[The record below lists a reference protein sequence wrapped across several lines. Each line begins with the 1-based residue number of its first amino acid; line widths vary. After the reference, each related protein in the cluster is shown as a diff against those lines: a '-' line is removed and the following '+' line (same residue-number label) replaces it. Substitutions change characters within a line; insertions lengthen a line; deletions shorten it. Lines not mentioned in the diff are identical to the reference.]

1 MKDQDILIKTLELA
15 SSRGLRSLS
24 LSDIAKECG
33 ISKST
38 LYSHFESKEDLI
50 ERLYLFLREKA
61 KERNNIPPVDYNVLF
76 RNKTL
81 KEILRTVTSS
91 YSSMVQDKDL
101 NAFYRVVLSEKS
113 FSPIA
118 AAIYTEE
125 TNTMLLATRNLFY
138 ALSSKGLAHFTD
150 IDNEAMVFAFTFHS
164 ILVLEE
170 DDRTAGTA
178 VSEGLMNS
186 FLEYFSSIHSKGKQN
201 D

>member
-81 KEILRTVTSS
+81 KDILRTVTSS

-118 AAIYTEE
+118 ASIYTEE
-125 TNTMLLATRNLFY
+125 TNTMLLTTRNLFY
-138 ALSSKGLAHFTD
+138 ALSSKGLAHFSD
-150 IDNEAMVFAFTFHS
+150 VDNEAMVFAFTFHS

-178 VSEGLMNS
+178 VSEGLMDS

>member
-61 KERNNIPPVDYNVLF
+61 KERNNIPPVDYNALF

-138 ALSSKGLAHFTD
+138 ALSSKGLAHFSD
-150 IDNEAMVFAFTFHS
+150 VDNEAMVFAFTFHS

-178 VSEGLMNS
+178 VSEGLLNS
-186 FLEYFSSIHSKGKQN
+186 FLEYFSSIHSKGKTQ
-201 D
+201 

>member
-61 KERNNIPPVDYNVLF
+61 KERNNIPPVDYNALF
-76 RNKTL
+76 RNRTL

-118 AAIYTEE
+118 ASIYTEE
-125 TNTMLLATRNLFY
+125 TNTMLLTTRNLFY

-178 VSEGLMNS
+178 VSEGLMDS
-186 FLEYFSSIHSKGKQN
+186 FLEYFSSIHSKGKTQ
-201 D
+201 

>member
-38 LYSHFESKEDLI
+38 LYSHFESKENLI

-61 KERNNIPPVDYNVLF
+61 KERNNIPPVDYNALF
-76 RNKTL
+76 KDRTL

-118 AAIYTEE
+118 ASIYTEE

-178 VSEGLMNS
+178 VSEGLLNS
-186 FLEYFSSIHSKGKQN
+186 FLEYFSSIHSKGKQK

>member
-61 KERNNIPPVDYNVLF
+61 KERNNIPPVDYNALF

-138 ALSSKGLAHFTD
+138 ALSSKGLAHFSD
-150 IDNEAMVFAFTFHS
+150 LDNEAMVFAFTFHS

-178 VSEGLMNS
+178 VSEGLMDS

>member
-61 KERNNIPPVDYNVLF
+61 KERNNIPPVDYNALF
-76 RNKTL
+76 KDRTL
-81 KEILRTVTSS
+81 KEILRNVTSS

-118 AAIYTEE
+118 ASIYTEE

-138 ALSSKGLAHFTD
+138 ALSSKGLAHFSD
-150 IDNEAMVFAFTFHS
+150 VDNEAMVFAFTFHS

-178 VSEGLMNS
+178 VSEGLLDS
-186 FLEYFSSIHSKGKQN
+186 FLEYFSSIHSKGKTQ
-201 D
+201 

>member
-1 MKDQDILIKTLELA
+1 MKDQDILLKTLELA
-15 SSRGLRSLS
+15 SRLGLRSLS

-61 KERNNIPPVDYNVLF
+61 KERNNIPPVDYNALF
-76 RNKTL
+76 NGKTL

-186 FLEYFSSIHSKGKQN
+186 FLEYFSSIHSKRKTQ
-201 D
+201 

>member
-61 KERNNIPPVDYNVLF
+61 KERNIIPPVDYNALF

-118 AAIYTEE
+118 ASIYTEE
-125 TNTMLLATRNLFY
+125 TNTMLLTTRNLFY
-138 ALSSKGLAHFTD
+138 ALSSKGLAHFSD
-150 IDNEAMVFAFTFHS
+150 VDNEAMVFAFTFHS

-178 VSEGLMNS
+178 VSEGLMDS

>member
-81 KEILRTVTSS
+81 K
-91 YSSMVQDKDL
+91 
-101 NAFYRVVLSEKS
+101 
-113 FSPIA
+113 
-118 AAIYTEE
+118 
-125 TNTMLLATRNLFY
+125 
-138 ALSSKGLAHFTD
+138 
-150 IDNEAMVFAFTFHS
+150 
-164 ILVLEE
+164 
-170 DDRTAGTA
+170 
-178 VSEGLMNS
+178 
-186 FLEYFSSIHSKGKQN
+186 
-201 D
+201 

>member
-50 ERLYLFLREKA
+50 ERLYLFMREKA

-178 VSEGLMNS
+178 VSEGLLDS
-186 FLEYFSSIHSKGKQN
+186 FIEYFSSIHSKGKTQ
-201 D
+201 

>member
-61 KERNNIPPVDYNVLF
+61 KERNNIPPVDYNALF
-76 RNKTL
+76 RGKTL

-91 YSSMVQDKDL
+91 YSSMVHDKDL

-178 VSEGLMNS
+178 VSEGLLDS
-186 FLEYFSSIHSKGKQN
+186 FLEYFSSIHSKGKTQ
-201 D
+201 

>member
-1 MKDQDILIKTLELA
+1 MKDQDILSKTLELA

-61 KERNNIPPVDYNVLF
+61 KERNNIPPVDYNALF
-76 RNKTL
+76 KDRTL

-138 ALSSKGLAHFTD
+138 ALSSKGLAHFTY

-186 FLEYFSSIHSKGKQN
+186 FLEYFSSIHSKGKTQ
-201 D
+201 

>member
-61 KERNNIPPVDYNVLF
+61 KERNNIPPVDYNALF
-76 RNKTL
+76 KDRTL

-138 ALSSKGLAHFTD
+138 ALSSKGLAHFSD
-150 IDNEAMVFAFTFHS
+150 VDNEAMVFAFTFHS

-178 VSEGLMNS
+178 VSEGLLDS
-186 FLEYFSSIHSKGKQN
+186 FLEYFSSIHSKGKTQ
-201 D
+201 

>member
-61 KERNNIPPVDYNVLF
+61 KERNIIPPVDYNALF

-118 AAIYTEE
+118 ASIYTEE
-125 TNTMLLATRNLFY
+125 TNTMLLTTRNLFY

-178 VSEGLMNS
+178 VSEGLMDS
-186 FLEYFSSIHSKGKQN
+186 FIEYFSSIHSKGKTQ
-201 D
+201 

>member
-61 KERNNIPPVDYNVLF
+61 KERNNIPPVDYNALF
-76 RNKTL
+76 KDRTL

-118 AAIYTEE
+118 ASIYTEE

-138 ALSSKGLAHFTD
+138 ALSSKGLAHFSD
-150 IDNEAMVFAFTFHS
+150 LDNEAMVFAFTFHS

-186 FLEYFSSIHSKGKQN
+186 FLEYFSSIHSKGKTQ
-201 D
+201 

>member
-1 MKDQDILIKTLELA
+1 MKDQDILLKTLELA
-15 SSRGLRSLS
+15 SRLGLRSLS

-61 KERNNIPPVDYNVLF
+61 KERNNIPPVDYNALF
-76 RNKTL
+76 KDRTL
-81 KEILRTVTSS
+81 KEILRAVTSS
-91 YSSMVQDKDL
+91 YSSMVHDKDL

-138 ALSSKGLAHFTD
+138 ALSSKGLAHFSD
-150 IDNEAMVFAFTFHS
+150 VDNEAMVFAFTFHS

-178 VSEGLMNS
+178 VSEGLLDS
-186 FLEYFSSIHSKGKQN
+186 FLEYFSSIHSKGKTQ
-201 D
+201 

>member
-118 AAIYTEE
+118 ASIYTEE

-178 VSEGLMNS
+178 VSEGLMDS
-186 FLEYFSSIHSKGKQN
+186 FIEYFSSIHSKGKTQ
-201 D
+201 

>member
-1 MKDQDILIKTLELA
+1 MKDQDILIKTLGLA

-61 KERNNIPPVDYNVLF
+61 KERNNIPPVDYNALF
-76 RNKTL
+76 KDRTL

-113 FSPIA
+113 FSPISA
-118 AAIYTEE
+118 SIYTEE
-125 TNTMLLATRNLFY
+125 TNTMLLTTRNLFY

-178 VSEGLMNS
+178 VSEGLLDS
-186 FLEYFSSIHSKGKQN
+186 FIEYFSSIHSKGKTQ
-201 D
+201 

>member
-61 KERNNIPPVDYNVLF
+61 KERNNIPPVDYNALF
-76 RNKTL
+76 KDRTL

-150 IDNEAMVFAFTFHS
+150 IDNEAMVFAFTYHS

-178 VSEGLMNS
+178 VSEGLLDS
-186 FLEYFSSIHSKGKQN
+186 FLEYFSSIHSKGKTQ
-201 D
+201 

>member
-61 KERNNIPPVDYNVLF
+61 KERNNIPPVDYNALF

-118 AAIYTEE
+118 ASIYTEE
-125 TNTMLLATRNLFY
+125 TNTMLLTTRNLFY
-138 ALSSKGLAHFTD
+138 ALSSKGLAHFSD
-150 IDNEAMVFAFTFHS
+150 VDNEAMVFAFTYHS

-178 VSEGLMNS
+178 VSEGLLNS
-186 FLEYFSSIHSKGKQN
+186 FLEYFSSIHSKGKTQ
-201 D
+201 

>member
-61 KERNNIPPVDYNVLF
+61 KERNIIPPVDYNALF

-178 VSEGLMNS
+178 VSEGLLNS
-186 FLEYFSSIHSKGKQN
+186 FLEYFSSIHSKGKTQ
-201 D
+201 

>member
-61 KERNNIPPVDYNVLF
+61 KERNNIPPVDYNALF
-76 RNKTL
+76 KDRTL

-125 TNTMLLATRNLFY
+125 TNTMLLTTRNLFY
-138 ALSSKGLAHFTD
+138 ALSSKGWAHFSD
-150 IDNEAMVFAFTFHS
+150 VDNEAMVFAFTFHS
-164 ILVLEE
+164 ILVLGE

-178 VSEGLMNS
+178 VSEGLLDS
-186 FLEYFSSIHSKGKQN
+186 FLEYFSSIHSKGKTQ
-201 D
+201 

>member
-1 MKDQDILIKTLELA
+1 MKDQDIILKTLELA
-15 SSRGLRSLS
+15 SRLGLRSLS

-38 LYSHFESKEDLI
+38 LYSHFESKENLF

-61 KERNNIPPVDYNVLF
+61 KERNNIPPVDYNALF
-76 RNKTL
+76 KDRTL

-138 ALSSKGLAHFTD
+138 ALSSKGKAHFSD
-150 IDNEAMVFAFTFHS
+150 VDNEAMVFAFTFHS

-178 VSEGLMNS
+178 VSEGLLDS
-186 FLEYFSSIHSKGKQN
+186 FLEYFSSIHSKGKTQ
-201 D
+201 

>member
-61 KERNNIPPVDYNVLF
+61 KERNNIPPVDYNALF
-76 RNKTL
+76 KDRTL
-81 KEILRTVTSS
+81 REILRNVTSS

-118 AAIYTEE
+118 ASIYTEE

-138 ALSSKGLAHFTD
+138 ALSSKGLAHFSD
-150 IDNEAMVFAFTFHS
+150 VDNEAMVFAFTYHS

-178 VSEGLMNS
+178 VSEGLMDS

>member
-61 KERNNIPPVDYNVLF
+61 KERNNIPPVDYNALF
-76 RNKTL
+76 RNRTL

-138 ALSSKGLAHFTD
+138 ALSSKGKAHFSD
-150 IDNEAMVFAFTFHS
+150 VDNEAMVFAFTFHS

-170 DDRTAGTA
+170 DDGTAGTA
-178 VSEGLMNS
+178 VSEGLLDS
-186 FLEYFSSIHSKGKQN
+186 FLEYFSSIHSKGKTQ
-201 D
+201 

>member
-61 KERNNIPPVDYNVLF
+61 KERNNIPPVDYNALF

-178 VSEGLMNS
+178 VSEGLMDS

>member
-61 KERNNIPPVDYNVLF
+61 KERNNIPPVDYNALF
-76 RNKTL
+76 KDRTL

-118 AAIYTEE
+118 ASIYTEE

-138 ALSSKGLAHFTD
+138 ALSSKGKAHFSD
-150 IDNEAMVFAFTFHS
+150 VDNEAMVFAFTFHS

-170 DDRTAGTA
+170 DDGTAGTA
-178 VSEGLMNS
+178 VSEGLLDS
-186 FLEYFSSIHSKGKQN
+186 FLEYFSSIHSKGKTQ
-201 D
+201 

>member
-61 KERNNIPPVDYNVLF
+61 KERNNIPPVDYNALF
-76 RNKTL
+76 KDRTL

-125 TNTMLLATRNLFY
+125 TNTMLLTTRNLFY
-138 ALSSKGLAHFTD
+138 ALSSKGWAHFSD
-150 IDNEAMVFAFTFHS
+150 VDNEAMVFAFTFHS

-178 VSEGLMNS
+178 VSEGLLDS
-186 FLEYFSSIHSKGKQN
+186 FLEYFSSIHSKGKTQ
-201 D
+201 

>member
-61 KERNNIPPVDYNVLF
+61 KERNNIPPVDYNALF

-118 AAIYTEE
+118 ASIYTEE
-125 TNTMLLATRNLFY
+125 TNTMLLTTRNLFY
-138 ALSSKGLAHFTD
+138 ALSSKGLAHFSD
-150 IDNEAMVFAFTFHS
+150 LDNEAMVFAFTYHS

-178 VSEGLMNS
+178 VSEGLMDS
-186 FLEYFSSIHSKGKQN
+186 FIEYFSSIHSKGKTQ
-201 D
+201 

>member
-118 AAIYTEE
+118 ASIYTEE
-125 TNTMLLATRNLFY
+125 TNTMLLTTRNLFY
-138 ALSSKGLAHFTD
+138 ALSSKGLAHFSD
-150 IDNEAMVFAFTFHS
+150 VDNEAMVFAFTFHS

-186 FLEYFSSIHSKGKQN
+186 FLEYFSSIHSKGKTQ
-201 D
+201 

>member
-1 MKDQDILIKTLELA
+1 MKDQDILLKTLELA
-15 SSRGLRSLS
+15 SRLGLRSLS

-61 KERNNIPPVDYNVLF
+61 KERNNIPPVDYNALF
-76 RNKTL
+76 NGKTL

-91 YSSMVQDKDL
+91 YSSMVHDKDL

-138 ALSSKGLAHFTD
+138 ALSSKGLAHFSD
-150 IDNEAMVFAFTFHS
+150 VDNEAMVFAFTFHS

-178 VSEGLMNS
+178 VSEGLLDS
-186 FLEYFSSIHSKGKQN
+186 FLEYFSSIHSKGKTQ
-201 D
+201 

>member
-61 KERNNIPPVDYNVLF
+61 KERNNIPPVDYNALF
-76 RNKTL
+76 NGKTL

-91 YSSMVQDKDL
+91 YSSMVHDKDL

-138 ALSSKGLAHFTD
+138 ALSSKGLAHFSD
-150 IDNEAMVFAFTFHS
+150 LDNEAMVFAFTYHS

-178 VSEGLMNS
+178 VSEGLMDS
-186 FLEYFSSIHSKGKQN
+186 FIEYFSSIHSKGKTQ
-201 D
+201 

>member
-61 KERNNIPPVDYNVLF
+61 KERNNIPPVDYNALF

-138 ALSSKGLAHFTD
+138 ALSSKGLAHFSD
-150 IDNEAMVFAFTFHS
+150 VDNEAMVFAFTFHS

-186 FLEYFSSIHSKGKQN
+186 FLEYFSSIHSKGKTQ
-201 D
+201 

>member
-61 KERNNIPPVDYNVLF
+61 KERNNIPPVDYNALF
-76 RNKTL
+76 KDRTL

-118 AAIYTEE
+118 ASIYTEE

-138 ALSSKGLAHFTD
+138 ALSSKGLAHFSD
-150 IDNEAMVFAFTFHS
+150 VDNEAMVFAFTFHS

-178 VSEGLMNS
+178 VSEGLLDS
-186 FLEYFSSIHSKGKQN
+186 FLEYFSSIHSKGKTQ
-201 D
+201 

>member
-1 MKDQDILIKTLELA
+1 MKEQDILIKTLELA

-61 KERNNIPPVDYNVLF
+61 KERNNIPPVDYNALF
-76 RNKTL
+76 KDRTL

-91 YSSMVQDKDL
+91 YSSMVKDKDL

-118 AAIYTEE
+118 ASIYTEE

-138 ALSSKGLAHFTD
+138 ALSSKGLAHFSD
-150 IDNEAMVFAFTFHS
+150 VDNEAMIFAFTFHS

-178 VSEGLMNS
+178 VSEGLLDS
-186 FLEYFSSIHSKGKQN
+186 FIEYFSSIHSKGKTQ
-201 D
+201 

>member
-61 KERNNIPPVDYNVLF
+61 KERNNIPPVDYNALF

-118 AAIYTEE
+118 ASIYTEE
-125 TNTMLLATRNLFY
+125 TNTMLLTTRNLFY

-186 FLEYFSSIHSKGKQN
+186 FLEYFSSIHSKGKTQ
-201 D
+201 

>member
-1 MKDQDILIKTLELA
+1 MKDQDILFKTLELA
-15 SSRGLRSLS
+15 SRLGLRSLS

-61 KERNNIPPVDYNVLF
+61 KERNNIPPVDYNALF
-76 RNKTL
+76 RGKTL

-113 FSPIA
+113 FSTIA
-118 AAIYTEE
+118 ASIYTEE
-125 TNTMLLATRNLFY
+125 TNTMLLTTRNLFY
-138 ALSSKGLAHFTD
+138 ALSSKGLAHFSD
-150 IDNEAMVFAFTFHS
+150 VDNEAMVFAFTFHS

-178 VSEGLMNS
+178 VSEGLLDS
-186 FLEYFSSIHSKGKQN
+186 FLEYFSSIHSKGKTQ
-201 D
+201 

>member
-118 AAIYTEE
+118 ASIYTEE
-125 TNTMLLATRNLFY
+125 TNTMLLTTRNLFY
-138 ALSSKGLAHFTD
+138 ALSSKGLAHFSD
-150 IDNEAMVFAFTFHS
+150 VDNEAMVFAFTFHS

-178 VSEGLMNS
+178 VSEGLMDS
-186 FLEYFSSIHSKGKQN
+186 FIEYFSSIHSKGKTQ
-201 D
+201 

>member
-61 KERNNIPPVDYNVLF
+61 KERNNIPPVDYNALF
-76 RNKTL
+76 KDRTL

-91 YSSMVQDKDL
+91 YSSMVHDKDL

-178 VSEGLMNS
+178 VSEGLLDS
-186 FLEYFSSIHSKGKQN
+186 FLEYFSSIHSKGKTQ
-201 D
+201 

>member
-61 KERNNIPPVDYNVLF
+61 KERNNIPPVDYNALF

-118 AAIYTEE
+118 ASIYTEE
-125 TNTMLLATRNLFY
+125 TNTMLLTTRNLFY
-138 ALSSKGLAHFTD
+138 ALSSKGLAHFSD
-150 IDNEAMVFAFTFHS
+150 LDNEAMVFAFTYHS

-186 FLEYFSSIHSKGKQN
+186 FLEYFSSIHSKGKTQ
-201 D
+201 